1 MNQTEDI
8 LKFANVKLG
17 EVLLWMKNNPQT
29 TVIGANQF
37 IVVEKMLKDK
47 ASVHTLAL
55 KFNVTNARIYSVF
68 HSSLRRLCTFITAEK
83 QNLLNPDAVRN
94 FELTF
99 NANDASIPSAKL
111 SEKEIVVLLK
121 KSIYSIL
128 WADKIVMAFKRNEI
142 LYWGD
147 LVVAYRKLYFTP
159 KLGNK
164 SLVVIETELAKQGLK
179 FVDKNI
185 APQRKNIE
193 GTIAIAK

>member
-1 MNQTEDI
+1 M
-8 LKFANVKLG
+8 
-17 EVLLWMKNNPQT
+17 
-29 TVIGANQF
+29 
-37 IVVEKMLKDK
+37 
-47 ASVHTLAL
+47 
-55 KFNVTNARIYSVF
+55 
-68 HSSLRRLCTFITAEK
+68 
-83 QNLLNPDAVRN
+83 LNPDAVRN

-179 FVDKNI
+179 FVDKKFQLFHILSNHYKD
-185 APQRKNIE
+185 PKLVKRKMIQLNNYLFD
-193 GTIAIAK
+193 TILV